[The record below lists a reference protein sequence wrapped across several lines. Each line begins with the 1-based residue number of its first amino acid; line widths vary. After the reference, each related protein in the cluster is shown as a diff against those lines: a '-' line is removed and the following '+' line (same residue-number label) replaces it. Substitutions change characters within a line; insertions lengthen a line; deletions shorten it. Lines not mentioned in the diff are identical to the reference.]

1 MIDFI
6 WLLDISENPPSS
18 PNFNCSW
25 DDGNADVSIPF
36 DLDTNQEVTD
46 AEYKYHI
53 YHKYTQAGEYNVS
66 CTLFNKV
73 SSKSIT
79 KLVKPFLVTT
89 NLYKMFIQYFNL

>member
-1 MIDFI
+1 M
-6 WLLDISENPPSS
+6 DISENPPSS
-18 PNFNCSW
+18 PHFNCSW

-53 YHKYTQAGEYNVS
+53 YHQFAQAGEYNVS

-79 KLVKPFLVTT
+79 KLVVSNYST
-89 NLYKMFIQYFNL
+89 NPLDIIIPSFTFADYHI